1 MKILSEF
8 IINFPKNAPKNEIV
22 FPKMIIPLDFWGFE
36 CEKVLILP
44 YFSVLPKTKCVS
56 QKHYIGISLC
66 YGATPFIILG
76 AICVI
81 KLLFHN
87 SLKK

>member
-1 MKILSEF
+1 MKTLSEF
-8 IINFPKNAPKNEIV
+8 IINFPKNIPKDEIA
-22 FPKMIIPLDFWGFE
+22 FPKRISSLDFWGFE
-36 CEKVLILP
+36 CEKTLILP
-44 YFSVLPKTKCVS
+44 HFSVFPKTKCVS

-76 AICVI
+76 AILII